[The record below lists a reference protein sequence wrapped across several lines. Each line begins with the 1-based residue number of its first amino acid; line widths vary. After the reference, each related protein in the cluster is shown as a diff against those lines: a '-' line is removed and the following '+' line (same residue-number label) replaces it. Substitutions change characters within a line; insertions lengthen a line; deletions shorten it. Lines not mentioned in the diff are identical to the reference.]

1 MQFYNEQ
8 KRIRTKHKARGVA
21 VVEFALLLVLLL
33 IIVAGVVEFGRTF
46 WYYDAWAKAT
56 RDGARFLSMSR
67 VSTTVALDSTFEN
80 NAIAMVKNTAN
91 KARVPNSLTT
101 DVKVMCD
108 YNSNTGTFTD
118 CTTGGYI
125 PDYVTIS
132 VAYPVKI
139 GEWIPFVTL
148 VNAPW
153 NVTLSPSTTM
163 RYMCSEPE
171 SCSN

>member
-1 MQFYNEQ
+1 MGCIDKI
-8 KRIRTKHKARGVA
+8 KRSSQAGREMRGVA
-21 VVEFALLLVLLL
+21 AVEFALLLFLLL
-33 IIVAGVVEFGRTF
+33 IIVAGIVEFGRTF
-46 WYYDAWAKAT
+46 WYYDALTKAT

-67 VSTTVALDSTFEN
+67 VSTEVALDSTFEN
-80 NAIAMVKNTAN
+80 NAIAMVENTADA
-91 KARVPNSLTT
+91 ARVPNFSSSDIT
-101 DVKVMCD
+101 VKCD
-108 YNSNTGTFTD
+108 YDPSAGTFSVCNTEN
-118 CTTGGYI
+118 YI
-125 PDYVTIS
+125 PEYVTVS

-171 SCSN
+171 SC